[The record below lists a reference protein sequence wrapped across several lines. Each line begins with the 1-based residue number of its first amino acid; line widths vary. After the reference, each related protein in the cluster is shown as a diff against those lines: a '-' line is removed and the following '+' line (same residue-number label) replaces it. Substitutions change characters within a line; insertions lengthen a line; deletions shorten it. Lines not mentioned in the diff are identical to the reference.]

1 MVYRI
6 LINDIPHRYCCHCK
20 EFHPLNTKY
29 WGKKRGKLS
38 ECKIRV
44 RQYRQTE
51 AWKKSMV
58 KSNQKNWAVR
68 MVVTSRSEDKMRNR
82 YNPVGY
88 IDKNF
93 LEMQL
98 IRQNSRCFY
107 CGSRMEYGVGFSR
120 TSRRG
125 LTVER
130 LDNSKGHLK
139 TNCVL
144 CCSGCQHINH
154 PCRKKQKVS

>member
-6 LINDIPHRYCCHCK
+6 LINDIPHRYCVHCQL
-20 EFHPLNTKY
+20 FHPLTRAF
-29 WGKKRGKLS
+29 WRMKRGKLQV
-38 ECKIRV
+38 CKIRSNKYQ
-44 RQYRQTE
+44 RSPEGKLSR
-51 AWKKSMV
+51 KKSSQRNWPSIMV
-58 KSNQKNWAVR
+58 AH
-68 MVVTSRSEDKMRNR
+68 SRSEDKKKNR

-88 IDKNF
+88 IDRNF

-98 IRQNSRCFY
+98 ILQNSKCFY
-107 CGSRMEYGVGFSR
+107 CGSQMEYGVGFSR
-120 TSRRG
+120 KRQRG

-144 CCSGCQHINH
+144 CCFGCQHINH
-154 PCRKKQKVS
+154 PSRKKQKVS